1 MVCRIGAAVA
11 LVLQPIYLHEF
22 KEELAPCLSLAGLH
36 ASNSSTSP
44 KQRNAHFVIF
54 QYHLFCSLMV
64 ILNNLNKT
72 NIIPFHVLYFEQGS
86 NEATGFCNLSIV
98 SNQEN
103 RTCDN
108 CRSFFRFA
116 FGIKLLLPEKEKES
130 EQFRIVSVHG
140 VCSCCC
146 EQLIIN
152 IHQ

>member
-64 ILNNLNKT
+64 ILNNILLVAL
-72 NIIPFHVLYFEQGS
+72 VLYVVID
-86 NEATGFCNLSIV
+86 TIK
-98 SNQEN
+98 
-103 RTCDN
+103 TC
-108 CRSFFRFA
+108 
-116 FGIKLLLPEKEKES
+116 L
-130 EQFRIVSVHG
+130 QFLQS
-140 VCSCCC
+140 
-146 EQLIIN
+146 
-152 IHQ
+152 